1 MKIALIIQGPISSG
15 GLSGKTWG
23 KGKTKAPR
31 EHFVEFDSS
40 KTVMRN
46 IEQGSKEFD
55 FVILTTWSDENTSFL
70 DGVTKDFLLL
80 KNSDPGAIDGLVR
93 SPVKGIKH
101 THENNATR
109 QFQGT
114 LFGLLAAKA
123 LGFTHAVKIRT
134 DQEINLRKLKR
145 EVVEQFEISNDVI
158 IVPFIDLNVP
168 WSIPDFYMA
177 FNIEHGIKV
186 AKIMS
191 CQPRFNTNVHIDL
204 FMKTLLITHPHLILP
219 NFKEAFF
226 YASPNRTFEKIIRST
241 VLDIFLPG
249 TRELFLD
256 TIWRGERIIHQSSNF
271 LFSGDPKLGEI
282 AVHKSD
288 RRGIRDTRQA
298 LKFLDSNSSIPK
310 MFINVFLESVLR
322 IHDRR
327 YGLLSL
333 KQFLQ
338 RTLKTQ
344 KAS

>member
-46 IEQGSKEFD
+46 IEHGSKVFD
-55 FVILTTWSDENTSFL
+55 FVILSTWSDEDTSFL
-70 DGVTKDFLLL
+70 DVVAENYLLL

-101 THENNATR
+101 THENNSTR

-145 EVVEQFEISNDVI
+145 EVVEQFEISKDVI

-177 FNIEHGIKV
+177 FNVEHGIKV
-186 AKIMS
+186 AEIMS

-204 FMKTLLITHPHLILP
+204 FMKTFLITHPHLVLS

-226 YASPNRTFEKIIRST
+226 HAAPNRTFEKIIRST

-256 TIWRGERIIHQSSNF
+256 TVWRGERIIHQSTNF
-271 LFSGDPKLGEI
+271 LFSGDSRLDDI
-282 AVHKSD
+282 TVHKSD
-288 RRGIRDTRQA
+288 RRGIRNTQQA
-298 LKFLDSNSSIPK
+298 FKFLDSNSSIPK
-310 MFINVFLESVLR
+310 VFINVLLESILR
-322 IHDRR
+322 LHDRR
-327 YGLLSL
+327 YGLRSL

-338 RTLKTQ
+338 HTLKTQ